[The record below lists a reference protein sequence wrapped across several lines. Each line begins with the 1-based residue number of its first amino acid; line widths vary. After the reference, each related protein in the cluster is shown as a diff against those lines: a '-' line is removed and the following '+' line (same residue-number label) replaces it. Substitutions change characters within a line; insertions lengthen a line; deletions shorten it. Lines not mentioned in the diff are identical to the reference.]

1 MFYTIIPE
9 TPPVFAVQPNDPTLN
24 AFSAGELIGRLQ
36 KHFMSRIVLVSWDQ
50 AGQFKSYG
58 HSLPESVLTDEDL
71 QWREFEL
78 PAEPEIP
85 F

>member
-1 MFYTIIPE
+1 MFYAILPE
-9 TPPVFAVQPNDPTLN
+9 SPPVFAVQPNEPLD
-24 AFSAGELIGRLQ
+24 AQSAAALIERLER
-36 KHFMSRIVLVSWDQ
+36 HFMHAIAIVAWDQ

-58 HSLPESVLTDEDL
+58 YPVSEEAATSEDL

-78 PAEPEIP
+78 PPEEEVP